1 MKFRKPYRT
10 NIKILFALQQDI
22 DTYAGNL
29 IYVARM
35 QVNVRDKPNKFFFS
49 VLLHYFEKN
58 LKKINFVLH
67 GPFREGSL
75 NFNFSMASITL
86 NYGDTFASEAP
97 SKFMI
102 ITFA

>member
-1 MKFRKPYRT
+1 
-10 NIKILFALQQDI
+10 
-22 DTYAGNL
+22 
-29 IYVARM
+29 M